1 MSFLC
6 EVILWFSIVVLV
18 ITVLY
23 SLFIYCALLIFNG
36 GSMDILKRIF
46 RSAVAVGVPVAIQWI
61 TASTNPTIMLLAP
74 VLMGIGKWL
83 RDKYQIPYVPV

>member
-1 MSFLC
+1 
-6 EVILWFSIVVLV
+6 
-18 ITVLY
+18 
-23 SLFIYCALLIFNG
+23 
-36 GSMDILKRIF
+36 MDILKRIF